1 MKEDELYLLRQ
12 STLYARHTE
21 YEAMIGQ
28 IDNYTKLSG
37 LPIRLALFT
46 SSVDPSRFFCDVS
59 SSEYKIVTKY
69 SAVNVF
75 IGDLHRQ
82 YGRKQRHSISGD
94 FVLFRHDK
102 YNVYFLLTDEGTTFF
117 EEGILKYVRSR
128 YPRLT
133 LPFFYSWEIE
143 MMLNRLAKTRPESR
157 IMLTK
162 ISKKSRLIAGESRKE
177 KETELTWTDLFY
189 RDVFR
194 QVKQTD
200 TWIEK
205 VYFDLMTEARPGVS
219 KFGSKT
225 MSGLVS
231 RDGVFKVE
239 SGFRLLYDTVLDQAI
254 EIFSRRTE
262 QLSNRARTKDTQF
275 KPKPLFIEFDEPVFH
290 DKEQNRRLIEVIK
303 HLSNSARSVIHD
315 NPYLHVSV
323 IDYMD
328 NSNYEVWVL
337 SDSRISI
344 VPQTI
349 CTMHSLN
356 RFCDHISK
364 EFQEGMVKDSREMGN

>member
-1 MKEDELYLLRQ
+1 MKQDERYLLRQ
-12 STLYARHTE
+12 GTIYARHVE
-21 YEAMIGQ
+21 YDAMIGQ
-28 IDNYTKLSG
+28 IDTYTRVSG
-37 LPIRLALFT
+37 LPIRLVLFT
-46 SSVDPSRFFCDVS
+46 TNADPSKFFCDS
-59 SSEYKIVTKY
+59 RSSEYEIVTKY

-75 IGDLHRQ
+75 IGSLRRQ
-82 YGRKQRHSISGD
+82 YGRKDQHSIHGD
-94 FVLFRHDK
+94 FLLFRHDK
-102 YNVYFLLTDEGTTFF
+102 YNIYFLLTDEGTTFF

-143 MMLNRLAKTRPESR
+143 MMLNRLAKGRPESR

-162 ISKKSRLIAGESRKE
+162 ISKKSRLVTGESRKE

-194 QVKQTD
+194 QVKQAD

-205 VYFDLMTEARPGVS
+205 VYFDLMTETRPGVS
-219 KFGSKT
+219 KLRSKT
-225 MSGLVS
+225 MSGFIS

-239 SGFRLLYDTVLDQAI
+239 SGFRLLYDTVLEQAI
-254 EIFSRRTE
+254 EIFSKRTE

-275 KPKPLFIEFDEPVFH
+275 KSKPLFIEFDEAIFH
-290 DKEQNRRLIEVIK
+290 DKEQNQRLIEVIK
-303 HLSNSARSVIHD
+303 HLSHSARSVIHD

-364 EFQEGMVKDSREMGN
+364 EFQEGVVKDSREVGN